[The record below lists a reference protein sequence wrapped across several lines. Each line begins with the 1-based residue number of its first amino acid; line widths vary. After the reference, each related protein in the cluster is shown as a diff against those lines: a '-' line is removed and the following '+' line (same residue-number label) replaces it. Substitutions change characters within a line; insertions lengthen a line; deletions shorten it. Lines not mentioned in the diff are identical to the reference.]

1 MKSACFENEY
11 TDMNFLAHFLL
22 VQHNESWIVGNY
34 IADFIKGNAIN
45 DYPAEVQE
53 GIRVHRAID
62 TFTDQHPVV
71 LQGVRRLRERHSKYA
86 PVLVDVYY
94 DYVLSLHWHRYA
106 DQSLVDFTRQ
116 MYDVLQS
123 HAGIL
128 PESFQHRL
136 QLMIADD
143 WLMRYTYMEGLEEA
157 FKRIS
162 RRASKPALFDNAVI
176 SLQEHLPALE
186 ADFNLF
192 FPELISEVAG

>member
-1 MKSACFENEY
+1 
-11 TDMNFLAHFLL
+11 MNFLAHFLL

-34 IADFIKGNAIN
+34 IADFIKGNAIY

-94 DYVLSLHWHRYA
+94 DYVLSLHWRRYA
-106 DQSLVDFTRQ
+106 DQDLMTFTRR
-116 MYDVLQS
+116 MYRVLES
-123 HAGIL
+123 HAGVL
-128 PESFQHRL
+128 PELFQRRL
-136 QLMIADD
+136 ELMIADD
-143 WLMRYTYMEGLEEA
+143 WLMRYTNLEGLEEA

-162 RRASKPALFDNAVI
+162 RRASKPALFDNAVM

-186 ADFNLF
+186 ADFHLF
-192 FPELISEVAG
+192 FPELMVEVTARERLRG